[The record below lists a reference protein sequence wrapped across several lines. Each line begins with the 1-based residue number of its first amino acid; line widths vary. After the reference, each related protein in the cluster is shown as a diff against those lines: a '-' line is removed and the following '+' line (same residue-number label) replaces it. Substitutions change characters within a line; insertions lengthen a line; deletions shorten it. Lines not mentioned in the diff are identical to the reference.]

1 MKVAI
6 RRIAISCGRE
16 LFKVRSFTPIPLIL
30 IMLFC
35 FRYQLGNH
43 ILTWS
48 CGVLLLICGEGL
60 RLWSLRYIGKFSRT
74 RKKKGRMLVSNG
86 PYAFMRN
93 PLYGGNLL
101 LWVGFT
107 VISELIWLIPAIVI
121 IFFIQYQ
128 CIVLWEEECLR
139 EFFPSEAED
148 YLQKVPRWVPNGRS
162 LRNCFQRL
170 QLPSYGWA
178 HVLKR
183 ERGTL
188 QGIIIGC
195 AAMVIKDLLS

>member
-1 MKVAI
+1 MNVDI

-35 FRYQLGNH
+35 FRYQFGNH

-60 RLWSLRYIGKFSRT
+60 RLWALRYIGKFSRT
-74 RKKKGRMLVSNG
+74 RKRKGRMLVSNG

-93 PLYGGNLL
+93 PLYVGNLL

-121 IFFIQYQ
+121 FFFIQYQ

-148 YLQKVPRWVPNGRS
+148 YLQRVPRWIPNWRS
-162 LRNCFQRL
+162 LRNYFQRL
-170 QLPSYGWA
+170 QLPSYDWA

-183 ERGTL
+183 EQGTL
-188 QGIIIGC
+188 QGILIGC